1 MTTRTAAAGNGPIF
15 PLALYEQVAER
26 LRQQIYCRELK
37 PGEWIDE
44 RALCEYYRIS
54 RTPLREALKVLHAER
69 LVQLVPRR
77 GCFVRELTTEELDQI
92 FPVMTLLEGR
102 CAYEAVL
109 KAAPSD
115 LQRLE
120 GLHAEL
126 EQHAAADDIDR
137 YYERNYAFHEAVQ
150 ALAGNK
156 WLERAITGLRK
167 VLRLA
172 RHRQLRAPGR
182 LQASLQEHRAIM
194 QAFRDADPVAAEQCM
209 KDHLQQQHAALTS
222 VAQSGPP
229 DEAKR

>member
-1 MTTRTAAAGNGPIF
+1 MTAADAPIF
-15 PLALYEQVAER
+15 PLALYEEVAER
-26 LRQQIYCRELK
+26 LRQRIYCRELK

-44 RALCEYYRIS
+44 RALCEHYRIS
-54 RTPLREALKVLHAER
+54 RTPLREALKVLHAEQ
-69 LVQLVPRR
+69 LVKLVPRR
-77 GCFVRELTTEELDQI
+77 GCFVRELSAEELDQI
-92 FPVMTLLEGR
+92 FPVMALLEGR

-109 KAAPSD
+109 KAGPSD

-120 GLHAEL
+120 ALHSEL
-126 EQHAAADDIDR
+126 EHYAAANDIDR

-150 ALAGNK
+150 RLAGNQ

-194 QAFRDADPVAAEQCM
+194 QAFRQADPLAAEQCM
-209 KDHLQQQHAALTS
+209 KEHLLQQHIALTS
-222 VAQSGPP
+222 AAQSDKP
-229 DEAKR
+229 DEAKM